1 MVLGLGSYLVGLGS
15 LVSGLWCRC
24 LVNRDLGG
32 NATSIYPVS
41 FSFIQSPFQQ
51 KESSSECKQGGN

>member
-15 LVSGLWCRC
+15 LVSGLWCHC

-41 FSFIQSPFQQ
+41 FIQSPFQQ
-51 KESSSECKQGGN
+51 KESSSECKQGDN